1 VAHDDWRIRIEL
13 EDQVDTLVERLGFDL
28 HDEARELA
36 RELADDRLVVSR
48 DGDTVFVYSDSAA
61 QAERARLVI
70 ESELADEGLRAREIR
85 LEHWLSGEDRW
96 DNEPGTPTW
105 EESLLARDI
114 APWEV
119 RVECESHDEAE
130 ALADR
135 LESEGYGVL
144 RRWRFVIV
152 GAGSEDEAREL
163 ASSLHGEAEPSSELI
178 WEVMRGN
185 PFAVFGG
192 LGG

>member
-1 VAHDDWRIRIEL
+1 VADDWRVRILL
-13 EDQVDTLVERLGFDL
+13 EDRVDTLVERLGFDL

-36 RELADDRLVVSR
+36 RELKHDRLVVSR
-48 DGDTVFVYSDSAA
+48 DDDTVFVYADSGA
-61 QAERARLVI
+61 QADRAQKVI
-70 ESELADEGLRAREIR
+70 ESELAEEGLRAREIR
-85 LEHWLSGEDRW
+85 LERWLADEERW
-96 DNEPGTPTW
+96 DDEPDTPTW

-144 RRWRFVIV
+144 RRWRYVVV
-152 GAGSEDEAREL
+152 GAGSEQEAREL
-163 ASSLHGEAEPSSELI
+163 AERLHGESEPSSELV
-178 WEVMRGN
+178 WQVMRGN

-192 LGG
+192 LGA

>member
-1 VAHDDWRIRIEL
+1 MADDWRVRILL
-13 EDQVDTLVERLGFDL
+13 EDRVDTLVERLGFDL

-36 RELADDRLVVSR
+36 RELKHDRLVVSR
-48 DGDTVFVYSDSAA
+48 DDDTVFVYADSGA
-61 QAERARLVI
+61 QADRAQKVI
-70 ESELADEGLRAREIR
+70 ESELAEEGLRAREIR
-85 LEHWLSGEDRW
+85 LERWLADEERW
-96 DNEPGTPTW
+96 DDDPDTPTW

-144 RRWRFVIV
+144 RRWRYLVV
-152 GAGSEDEAREL
+152 GAGSEQEAREL
-163 ASSLHGEAEPSSELI
+163 AERLHGESEPSSELV
-178 WEVMRGN
+178 WQVMRGN

-192 LGG
+192 LGA

>member
-1 VAHDDWRIRIEL
+1 VADDWRVRILL
-13 EDQVDTLVERLGFDL
+13 EDRVDTLVERLGFDL

-36 RELADDRLVVSR
+36 HELKHDRLVVSR
-48 DGDTVFVYSDSAA
+48 DDDTVFVYADSGA
-61 QAERARLVI
+61 QADRAQKVI
-70 ESELADEGLRAREIR
+70 ESELAEEGLRAREIR
-85 LEHWLSGEDRW
+85 LERWLADEERW
-96 DNEPGTPTW
+96 DDDPDTPTW

-144 RRWRFVIV
+144 RRWRYVVV
-152 GAGSEDEAREL
+152 GAGSEQEAREL
-163 ASSLHGEAEPSSELI
+163 AERLHGESEPSSELV
-178 WEVMRGN
+178 WQVMRGN

-192 LGG
+192 LGA